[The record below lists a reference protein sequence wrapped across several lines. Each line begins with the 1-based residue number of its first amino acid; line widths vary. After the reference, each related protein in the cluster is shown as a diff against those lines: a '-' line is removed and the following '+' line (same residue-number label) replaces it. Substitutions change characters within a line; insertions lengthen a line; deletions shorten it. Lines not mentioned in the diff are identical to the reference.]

1 MLGHH
6 VVKTLNKRI
15 VKKEGKEKT
24 KKIWF
29 VHVVIERLSFFM
41 ASILKQGKPML

>member
-15 VKKEGKEKT
+15 VEKEGKERK
-24 KKIWF
+24 
-29 VHVVIERLSFFM
+29 
-41 ASILKQGKPML
+41 GKDIKVLVCVCSH